1 MVDFNLKIDEEV
13 EKIELE
19 KDIVKE
25 EDKKIKEKKVIA
37 DHEKEVGLDET
48 YELTFK
54 NFEDKMDDDK
64 IEDDGKEL
72 EKIDEI
78 DETEE
83 LKILSKDINFYSDK
97 HPLNSIY
104 NRVLRNLY

>member
-1 MVDFNLKIDEEV
+1 
-13 EKIELE
+13 
-19 KDIVKE
+19 
-25 EDKKIKEKKVIA
+25 
-37 DHEKEVGLDET
+37 
-48 YELTFK
+48 
-54 NFEDKMDDDK
+54 MDDDK